1 MDDFTP
7 DSGRGIDIA
16 HGIWKT
22 VHETDLEHRLSMVK
36 ADGTNVNTKCTSGAI
51 RYLEMFLQ
59 CPLQLDICLL
69 HLNELPLRDI
79 FINLDGTTKSPDKF
93 SGPKGSQ
100 LKFKDNCDFHIKGIF
115 SWLV

>member
-59 CPLQLDICLL
+59 CLLQLDICLL
-69 HLNELPLRDI
+69 HLNELPLMDI

-93 SGPKGSQ
+93 
-100 LKFKDNCDFHIKGIF
+100 
-115 SWLV
+115 LVLRISIEI